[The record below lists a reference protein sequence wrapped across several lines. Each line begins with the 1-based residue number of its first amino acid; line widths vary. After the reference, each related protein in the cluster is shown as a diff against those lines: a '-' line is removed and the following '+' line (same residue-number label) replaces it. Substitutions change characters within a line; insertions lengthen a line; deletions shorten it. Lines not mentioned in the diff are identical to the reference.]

1 MLESSEF
8 ISCFQTIGPAYE
20 IYLPRLAAHIHLS
33 SSNHSVRYTI
43 MSNAYRM
50 EVGEY
55 GALASGNSLTKLRR
69 TEGIKTNRL
78 AFA

>member
-1 MLESSEF
+1 
-8 ISCFQTIGPAYE
+8 
-20 IYLPRLAAHIHLS
+20 
-33 SSNHSVRYTI
+33 